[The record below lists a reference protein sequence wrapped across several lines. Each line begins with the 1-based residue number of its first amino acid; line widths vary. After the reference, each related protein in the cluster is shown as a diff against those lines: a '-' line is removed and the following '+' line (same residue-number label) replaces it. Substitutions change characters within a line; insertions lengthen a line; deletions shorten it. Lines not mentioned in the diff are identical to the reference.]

1 MLDGGKK
8 HYAHMIN
15 GTLCACQ
22 RLICALLENH
32 QDEDGVKLP
41 TVLQPY
47 MHGIARLPFVK
58 LANIEDYDLD
68 KKNAVKAMRTA
79 ARKKDRFQ
87 ATTLTPL
94 EPSSRHLQR
103 RITKDSG
110 GANTHHVATNRQ
122 QKQIKKKYS
131 AAEGENYLRLFTKR
145 GLEWLD
151 DRLKTRSY
159 IMGKNG
165 YVASAEDAVVYDAL
179 NQCQFIL
186 KTDHDDAY
194 PNIQRWYRNIASA
207 SLQERQHWPATKEH
221 VLSGRH
227 SYFFD
232 LQFPSYLKQIK
243 QYDMGLPLKRSPIGT
258 YS

>member
-79 ARKKDRFQ
+79 ARKKDRF
-87 ATTLTPL
+87 
-94 EPSSRHLQR
+94 
-103 RITKDSG
+103 
-110 GANTHHVATNRQ
+110 
-122 QKQIKKKYS
+122 
-131 AAEGENYLRLFTKR
+131 
-145 GLEWLD
+145 
-151 DRLKTRSY
+151 
-159 IMGKNG
+159 
-165 YVASAEDAVVYDAL
+165 
-179 NQCQFIL
+179 
-186 KTDHDDAY
+186 
-194 PNIQRWYRNIASA
+194 
-207 SLQERQHWPATKEH
+207 
-221 VLSGRH
+221 
-227 SYFFD
+227 
-232 LQFPSYLKQIK
+232 PSYHFDTARTQQQTFTAAYNQGQRKC
-243 QYDMGLPLKRSPIGT
+243 QYPSCCDE
-258 YS
+258 

>member
-47 MHGIARLPFVK
+47 MHGIARYQVLS
-58 LANIEDYDLD
+58 NIEDYDLD

-94 EPSSRHLQR
+94 EPSNRHLQR

-151 DRLKTRSY
+151 DRLKL
-159 IMGKNG
+159 
-165 YVASAEDAVVYDAL
+165 EE
-179 NQCQFIL
+179 
-186 KTDHDDAY
+186 
-194 PNIQRWYRNIASA
+194 W
-207 SLQERQHWPATKEH
+207 ERMA
-221 VLSGRH
+221 
-227 SYFFD
+227 
-232 LQFPSYLKQIK
+232 
-243 QYDMGLPLKRSPIGT
+243 M
-258 YS
+258 